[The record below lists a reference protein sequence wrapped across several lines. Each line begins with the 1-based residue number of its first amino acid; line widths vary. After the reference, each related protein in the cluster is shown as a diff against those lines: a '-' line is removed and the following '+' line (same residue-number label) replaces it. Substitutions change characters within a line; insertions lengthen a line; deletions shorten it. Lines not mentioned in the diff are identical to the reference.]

1 MMALIGFLITVYAV
15 WGVFLARYNENNS
28 YPHNFDTIFLFVD
41 FRWVYI
47 IGLLILFIFYIPFLV
62 TMFHTAQGYALVGI
76 IVLVLKALSAIAFVI
91 LYPLTMSN
99 LVYYGWFGN
108 AVTPDGLW
116 FFQSAWPF
124 GLVWLLWAV
133 SDISFI
139 FHWLLTILS

>member
-1 MMALIGFLITVYAV
+1 MIALIGYLITVFVV
-15 WGVFLARYNENNS
+15 WGIDILRYMQDNS
-28 YPHNFDTIFLFVD
+28 YPHNIDALLLSLD

-47 IGLLILFIFYIPFLV
+47 IGFLILFIFYIPFLV

-116 FFQSAWPF
+116 VWQSAWPF

-133 SDISFI
+133 SDLSFI
-139 FHWLLTILS
+139 FHWLLTVIS